1 MCEVP
6 LVKTMTHCHHYLP
19 TSSSLHF
26 KCSMSTL
33 KNKSARQKRI
43 AEQRKQKDEFNT
55 EPNCIRNTTLDL
67 IIGMDI

>member
-1 MCEVP
+1 
-6 LVKTMTHCHHYLP
+6 
-19 TSSSLHF
+19 
-26 KCSMSTL
+26 L

-43 AEQRKQKDEFNT
+43 AEQRKQKNEFNT